1 MTRPLLTLGLDA
13 TAPATRSNPARRLL
27 KVGLDATAPADAPA
41 ARPNPSPAMQP
52 EDRKM
57 LGWIS

>member
-1 MTRPLLTLGLDA
+1 MKRPLLTLGLDA
-13 TAPATRSNPARRLL
+13 TAPAPRHNPRRLL

-41 ARPNPSPAMQP
+41 TRPNPSPAMQP